1 MRLIDADAVIE
12 MMRVQAGCE
21 SCDTY
26 NGVRCRACPWD
37 DAISVVDD
45 YADNHPAA
53 KVVPIVRGK
62 WETDRE
68 IAGKPIWSCS
78 ECTYQ
83 TLTKTPY
90 CPMCGA
96 KME

>member
-53 KVVPIVRGK
+53 EVVPIVRGK
-62 WETDRE
+62 WES
-68 IAGKPIWSCS
+68 AKHGLYCSVCGHPIEDW
-78 ECTYQ
+78 E
-83 TLTKTPY
+83 KTPY
-90 CPMCGA
+90 CPNCGA

>member
-26 NGVRCRACPWD
+26 NGVKCRACPWH

-45 YADNHPAA
+45 YADNNPAA
-53 KVVPIVRGK
+53 EVVPIVRGK
-62 WETDRE
+62 WVEIGHET
-68 IAGKPIWSCS
+68 
-78 ECTYQ
+78 ECPFCGEPTG
-83 TLTKTPY
+83 LMTPY
-90 CPMCGA
+90 CPQCGA
-96 KME
+96 KLDRPNR

>member
-53 KVVPIVRGK
+53 KVVPIVRCK
-62 WETDRE
+62 DC
-68 IAGKPIWSCS
+68 IAYISEDGFCS
-78 ECTYQ
+78 VHADHMTEDGFCSWGSKEQ
-83 TLTKTPY
+83 
-90 CPMCGA
+90 
-96 KME
+96 

>member
-53 KVVPIVRGK
+53 DVVPVVRCK
-62 WETDRE
+62 DCLAYESTDDFCYVHADTMNADEFCSMGTKRE
-68 IAGKPIWSCS
+68 
-78 ECTYQ
+78 
-83 TLTKTPY
+83 
-90 CPMCGA
+90 
-96 KME
+96 